1 MRKLN
6 FEEQALV
13 SKLIANSAD
22 PMSCFPIKILETV
35 FQDSK
40 VTFHNEEEPYFNFYV
55 VEGKEDS
62 VKETSKRFISK
73 VLSAITLLASLKRE
87 GLVVELDMA
96 KDCKVSYGDDV
107 AYVSAGLTEVRV
119 YVEAGLVAE
128 QLVRF
133 INSPVYVSD
142 ALKDLQANEYVTFED
157 SALAEAKAMTKKAR
171 TAVTLS
177 FLAVLIA
184 IACVALSAM
193 GILGQKEETKEISL
207 DALKLPLEAIQG
219 TLENKVLPAVVDV
232 KSEVAGVKTAIG
244 ELDAEPVNL
253 GELQKSEGDSS
264 KDDSKKKAKAK
275 RKRK

>member
-13 SKLIANSAD
+13 SKLIASSAD
-22 PMSCFPIKILETV
+22 PMSCFPIKILESV
-35 FQDSK
+35 FQDNK
-40 VTFHNEEEPYFNFYV
+40 VTFHNAEEPFFSFYV
-55 VEGKEDS
+55 AEGKEDS
-62 VKETSKRFISK
+62 VKETSKRFMNKILGAISL
-73 VLSAITLLASLKRE
+73 VNTLKKE
-87 GLVVELDMA
+87 GLVQELDVGKEA
-96 KDCKVSYGDDV
+96 CVVFGDDV
-107 AYVSAGLTEVRV
+107 SYVSAGLAEVRV
-119 YVEAGLVAE
+119 YIEAKYVAD
-128 QLVRF
+128 QLIAFV
-133 INSPVYVSD
+133 NCPVYVND
-142 ALKDLQANEYVTFED
+142 ALKELQANEYVTFED
-157 SALAEAKAMTKKAR
+157 NALAEAKAMTKKAR

-264 KDDSKKKAKAK
+264 KDESKKKAKAK